1 MAKQLMFD
9 DTART
14 ELREGLKELA
24 AAVKVTLGPTGKNVI
39 LQKSWGSPKVTKDGV
54 SVSKEIELPEPFR
67 NMGAKMVNEV
77 ASKTSDVVGD
87 GTTTSIVLAEAI
99 YLEGLKHVAAG
110 VNPMALYRGISKAAE
125 AVTKFIKSVS
135 VAVKGH
141 DDIAKVATIS
151 ANNDRSVGE
160 ILANALDEV
169 GKEGVIEVEEGKG
182 MENELN
188 VVEGMQ
194 FDRGYISPYFM
205 TNAETL
211 EAVLEDTYVLLHE
224 KKISNIRELIPLLE
238 KIAQVGKPLLIIAE
252 DVEGEALAALV
263 INRLQGVLRA
273 CAVKAPGFGD
283 RRKAMLADISVL
295 TGGQVI
301 TEDLGIKLEKIELS
315 QLGQAKKITVDKD
328 TTTIIEGAG
337 KKKDITARCD
347 QIRSQIQKT
356 TSDYDREKLQER
368 LAKLTGGVAVINA
381 GAATETEMKE
391 RKDLLD
397 DALHA
402 TRAAAQEGVV
412 TGGGVVFLRAISE
425 VEKGRVKVRGDEK
438 IGFDIVINALKT
450 PTKQI
455 ADNSGE
461 QGDVIVA
468 QLLEKLEKDTKVG
481 YDANT
486 GQFVNMFK
494 AGIIDPA
501 KVARTALEMAAS
513 VAGLML
519 TTNVLVTELKEEDKD
534 EEPIAG
540 SVR

>member
-1 MAKQLMFD
+1 
-9 DTART
+9 
-14 ELREGLKELA
+14 
-24 AAVKVTLGPTGKNVI
+24 
-39 LQKSWGSPKVTKDGV
+39 
-54 SVSKEIELPEPFR
+54 
-67 NMGAKMVNEV
+67 
-77 ASKTSDVVGD
+77 
-87 GTTTSIVLAEAI
+87 
-99 YLEGLKHVAAG
+99 
-110 VNPMALYRGISKAAE
+110 
-125 AVTKFIKSVS
+125 
-135 VAVKGH
+135 
-141 DDIAKVATIS
+141 
-151 ANNDRSVGE
+151 
-160 ILANALDEV
+160 
-169 GKEGVIEVEEGKG
+169 
-182 MENELN
+182 
-188 VVEGMQ
+188 
-194 FDRGYISPYFM
+194 
-205 TNAETL
+205 
-211 EAVLEDTYVLLHE
+211 
-224 KKISNIRELIPLLE
+224 
-238 KIAQVGKPLLIIAE
+238 
-252 DVEGEALAALV
+252 
-263 INRLQGVLRA
+263 
-273 CAVKAPGFGD
+273 
-283 RRKAMLADISVL
+283 
-295 TGGQVI
+295 
-301 TEDLGIKLEKIELS
+301 
-315 QLGQAKKITVDKD
+315 
-328 TTTIIEGAG
+328 
-337 KKKDITARCD
+337 
-347 QIRSQIQKT
+347 
-356 TSDYDREKLQER
+356 
-368 LAKLTGGVAVINA
+368 
-381 GAATETEMKE
+381 MKE